1 MQVDNLLLERS
12 LGEGTIGKI
21 FYTTIKGETKPFA
34 TKVYDRINFEQ
45 SRDLFNYLK
54 TEVIILKSLDHPNI
68 IKLKEVKKTKR
79 HFYLAMEYC
88 NGGELKSFLIKYQEK
103 NKCAFSEEIVQYL
116 MRQIMGAMC
125 YLHSKNITHQNI
137 KLENILLQFDSEED
151 KKNLDIMKSQVK
163 IIDFGF
169 ATNSSSAKSIIEYPF
184 SIDPLILNKLTNRGR
199 IKKFGYDAKTEV
211 WSLGSMCYEML
222 IGRSVFDAEDMTEL
236 IEDIKKGNYVVPSHL
251 SKEVISFLNGMLQYD
266 SSSRLSIWQ
275 LISHKFLIGNIKYF
289 HKIDLEQVT
298 DTVKKDEIEINNKK
312 EKKQTIWSI
321 YKEEEVLNKIIPS
334 QINPNHQRN
343 DIEILERQNSLEPKN
358 KTNKSEK
365 NIKSFHTY
373 DNSCY
378 PKLDN
383 LNYFNENNS
392 LNYGPILPF
401 RDESPIYINKKFK
414 FGTGCILTGCGIYN
428 NEFY

>member
-45 SRDLFNYLK
+45 SPDLFNYLK

-79 HFYLAMEYC
+79 HFYLVMKYC
-88 NGGELKSFLIKYQEK
+88 NRGELKSFLIKYQEK

-163 IIDFGF
+163 IIDFGL

-383 LNYFNENNS
+383 LNYRN
-392 LNYGPILPF
+392 LRVL
-401 RDESPIYINKKFK
+401 SPP
-414 FGTGCILTGCGIYN
+414 GC
-428 NEFY
+428 